1 MQDWAYMLRIPDGS
15 PDQIRMDRLAEYMRE
30 FAQLLGVKNNPVFVG
45 IKDASIGLQTAI
57 PSARRTDAWKRI
69 QTAKISQDSQPARCL
84 RRIESLLEE
93 DGFNSAEVRDTSA
106 KVIHLITAKR
116 RDEVKGVT
124 IKQHGEVDGV
134 VTGLVGTDDT
144 MHLHVRDALSRDIKL
159 VVRDETMARE
169 LLTRFRHGHVRLR
182 VHGTWVRTEDG
193 WVPENNRC
201 TVDGYQV
208 LDETS
213 ASDVFA
219 QIAATPGNGWCE
231 LPDPAA
237 AWRDLRGIN

>member
-1 MQDWAYMLRIPDGS
+1 MQDWAYMLRIPGGS
-15 PDQIRMDRLAEYMRE
+15 PRQIRMDRLAEYMRE
-30 FAQLLGVKNNPVFVG
+30 FAQLLGIKNSPVFVG
-45 IKDASIGLQTAI
+45 IKDASIGLQAAI
-57 PSARRTDAWKRI
+57 PPARRTDVWKRI
-69 QTAKISQDSQPARCL
+69 QTAKAHQDSQPARCL
-84 RRIESLLEE
+84 RRIESLLGE
-93 DGFNSAEVRDTSA
+93 DGFNSAEVQDTSA

-116 RDEVKGVT
+116 RYEVKGVT

-134 VTGLVGTDDT
+134 VTGLVGADDT

-159 VVRDETMARE
+159 VVRDEAMARE
-169 LLTRFRHGHVRLR
+169 LLARFRDGHVRLR
-182 VHGTWVRTEDG
+182 VHGSWVRTEDG

-208 LDETS
+208 LNESS

-219 QIAATPGNGWCE
+219 QIASTPGNGWCN
-231 LPDPAA
+231 LPDPME